1 MLLVAPS
8 VLLNLLRGILD
19 SWDPLPDGGAVATAQ
34 HEMEVDAEV
43 ETEAERRRAR
53 PQGHRDERE
62 ASATM
67 AAAAAA
73 QRRVEAASERKEIG
87 RAHV

>member
-1 MLLVAPS
+1 
-8 VLLNLLRGILD
+8 
-19 SWDPLPDGGAVATAQ
+19 
-34 HEMEVDAEV
+34 MEVDAEV

-73 QRRVEAASERKEIG
+73 QRRVEAASERKEGTKGITEEPLVG
-87 RAHV
+87 FVFSDFHEKRFFIFL